1 MLSNLLS
8 GPEGNEFTV
17 MGWGRTNND
26 RRDQGDKNEGGA
38 HKNILQKL
46 GLPLITNNHCKTNP
60 NWKAFSKI
68 TDDRQVCAG
77 GLKRKYSIY
86 HCK

>member
-46 GLPLITNNHCKTNP
+46 GLPLITTNHCKTNP
-60 NWKAFSKI
+60 SWKAFSKI

-77 GLKRKYSIY
+77 GLKRKYYIY
-86 HCK
+86 RHK